1 MIKRVTGAL
10 TTKLDKIQHLL
21 GDGNYTQIIY
31 TDLSVD
37 IFALTVRVCVERQP
51 ALLRIHKRY
60 AVNPKY
66 VIRFN
71 RISRI
76 EATVTLSNGLV
87 LPVARR
93 RIEQVRQQL
102 TESLTA
108 KQQTK

>member
-10 TTKLDKIQHLL
+10 TTKVDQILYLL

-31 TDLSVD
+31 TDLTLD
-37 IFALTVRVCVERQP
+37 IFSLTIRVCVERQP
-51 ALLRIHKRY
+51 ALLRIHKQY
-60 AVNPKY
+60 AVNPKH

-71 RISRI
+71 RMSKQD
-76 EATVTLSNGLV
+76 ATVTLSNGLA

-102 TESLTA
+102 TDQLTA
-108 KQQTK
+108 KQQSK